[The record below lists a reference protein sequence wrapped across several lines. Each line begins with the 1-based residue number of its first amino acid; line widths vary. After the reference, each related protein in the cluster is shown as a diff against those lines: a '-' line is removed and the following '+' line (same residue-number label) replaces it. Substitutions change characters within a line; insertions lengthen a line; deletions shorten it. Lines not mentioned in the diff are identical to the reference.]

1 MGTKMTLKEKYG
13 SWALVTGAS
22 SGIGEEFARRLASEN
37 LNLILA
43 ARRIERL
50 EKLSKELIEKHN
62 IKVVIAPVDLSKKKF
77 MDELKEYV
85 GKREV
90 GLLVNNAGF
99 GYNGEFV
106 EADPEI
112 FRKMIKVNCIAS
124 TEIAHYF
131 GAQMAK
137 RKKGA
142 IIFLGSLVGYN
153 PTPLTTVYSAT
164 KAFNLFMGEAL
175 WYELKKNNVDVLA
188 LNPGGTA
195 TEFQQV
201 AGTSAG
207 PVARS
212 VEEVVNT
219 AMKKL
224 GKRPSVVDGFFN
236 KVLTVIPRFITRRL
250 TLMLAG
256 YMRKKLYSASSIN
269 PK

>member
-1 MGTKMTLKEKYG
+1 MTLKEKYG
-13 SWALVTGAS
+13 NWALVTGAS
-22 SGIGEEFARRLASEN
+22 SGIGEAFARQLASKN
-37 LNLILA
+37 LNLILV
-43 ARRIERL
+43 ARRLERL
-50 EKLSKELIEKHN
+50 EKLSKVLIEKHN
-62 IKVVIAPVDLSKKKF
+62 IEVVVAPVDLSKKKF
-77 MDELKEYV
+77 MEELKAYV

-90 GLLVNNAGF
+90 GIVINNAGF

-106 EADPEI
+106 DADPDI
-112 FRKMIKVNCIAS
+112 FRKMIKVNCIAP

-131 GAQMAK
+131 GSQMTK

-142 IIFLGSLVGYN
+142 IIFLGSLVGYS
-153 PTPLTTVYSAT
+153 PTPFTSVYSAT

-195 TEFQQV
+195 TEFQKV

-212 VEEVVNT
+212 VDQVVNT

-224 GKRPSVVDGFFN
+224 GKKPSVVDGFVN
-236 KVLTVIPRFITRRL
+236 KILSVMSRFITRRL
-250 TLMLAG
+250 SLNLAG
-256 YMRKKLYSASSIN
+256 YMRKKLYTAKAPST
-269 PK
+269 

>member
-1 MGTKMTLKEKYG
+1 MTLKEKYG
-13 SWALVTGAS
+13 TWALVTGAS
-22 SGIGEEFARRLASEN
+22 SGIGEGFARRLASEN
-37 LNLILA
+37 LNLILI
-43 ARRIERL
+43 ARRLERL
-50 EKLSKELIEKHN
+50 EKLSRELIEKHN

-99 GYNGEFV
+99 GYNREFV
-106 EADPEI
+106 EADPDI
-112 FRKMIKVNCIAS
+112 FRKMIKVNCIAP
-124 TEIAHYF
+124 TVIAQYF
-131 GAQMAK
+131 GAQMVK
-137 RKKGA
+137 RNKGA
-142 IIFLGSLVGYN
+142 IIFLGSIVGYN
-153 PTPLTTVYSAT
+153 PTPFTSVYSAT

-212 VEEVVNT
+212 VEQVVNT

-224 GKRPSVVDGFFN
+224 GKRPSVVDGFIN
-236 KVLTVIPRFITRRL
+236 KVFTVIPRFITRRL
-250 TLMLAG
+250 TLNIAG
-256 YMRKKLYSASSIN
+256 YMRMKLYTATAPSVS
-269 PK
+269 P

>member
-1 MGTKMTLKEKYG
+1 MTLKEKYG

-50 EKLSKELIEKHN
+50 EKLGDELKEKHN
-62 IKVVIAPVDLSKKKF
+62 IKVVIAPIDLSKNKF
-77 MDELKEYV
+77 MDEIKEYV

-99 GYNGEFV
+99 GYNGEFI
-106 EADPEI
+106 EADPQI

-124 TEIAHYF
+124 TEIAQYF
-131 GAQMAK
+131 GAQMAA

-153 PTPLTTVYSAT
+153 PTPYTTVYSAT

-175 WYELKKNNVDVLA
+175 WYELKKDNVDVLA

-195 TEFQQV
+195 TEFQQI

-212 VEEVVNT
+212 AQEVVDT

-224 GKRPSVVDGFFN
+224 GKKPSVVDGFTN
-236 KVLTVIPRFITRRL
+236 KILSILPRFISRRS
-250 TLMLAG
+250 TLLLAG
-256 YMRKKLYSASSIN
+256 YLRRKLFTAPSVT
-269 PK
+269 P

>member
-1 MGTKMTLKEKYG
+1 MTLKEKYG

-22 SGIGEEFARRLASEN
+22 SGIGEEFARRLASED

-50 EKLSKELIEKHN
+50 EKLAAELKEKHN
-62 IKVVIAPVDLSKKKF
+62 IKVVTAPVDLSKKKF
-77 MDELKEYV
+77 LNALKEYA

-90 GLLVNNAGF
+90 GILINNAGF

-106 EADPEI
+106 EADPDI
-112 FRKMIKVNCIAS
+112 FRKMIKVNCLAS

-131 GAQMAK
+131 GGQMAK
-137 RKKGA
+137 RNKGA

-153 PTPLTTVYSAT
+153 PVPLTTVYSAT

-201 AGTSAG
+201 AGTSSG
-207 PVARS
+207 PAARS

-224 GKRPSVVDGFFN
+224 GRRPSVVDGFAN
-236 KVLTVIPRFITRRL
+236 KVLSVIPRIITRRSA
-250 TLMLAG
+250 LMIAG
-256 YMRKKLYSASSIN
+256 YMRKKLYTAAPSVS
-269 PK
+269 P